1 MSDRRPLVG
10 VTTQSLQ
17 AVEGIPPTMP
27 PSWIMNRMY
36 LDALVRAGAAP
47 VLLPLLADQPAVMR
61 ELYERL
67 DGLLLPGGVDIEPS
81 TFGEARHTLLRH
93 TDPPRDVVELQL
105 ARWALEDGMPVLG
118 LCRGLQ
124 ILNIAAGGTLFQD
137 VAAQRYGSQK
147 HDFEPPEHTRDFLA
161 HEVELVPGSR
171 LHALVGASSAPVNSM
186 HHQGIQRLGAG
197 LSATA
202 HAPDGLIEAIEGSGD
217 GFALGVQWHPESLE
231 PNDDTSRAL
240 FREFVSAT
248 LEPMR
253 GTRRPIGD

>member
-1 MSDRRPLVG
+1 MSERRPLIG

-17 AVEGIPPTMP
+17 AVEGIPAAF
-27 PSWIMNRMY
+27 PSSWVMNRMY

-47 VLLPLLADQPAVMR
+47 VLLPLFADQPTVMR
-61 ELYERL
+61 ALYERL

-81 TFGEARHTLLRH
+81 NFGEARHALLRR

-137 VAAQRYGSQK
+137 VQAQRYGSQK
-147 HDFEPPEHTRDFLA
+147 HDFEPPEHTRDFTA
-161 HEVELVPGSR
+161 HDVELVSGSR
-171 LHALVGASSAPVNSM
+171 LHALVGGPSVPVNSM

-197 LSATA
+197 LAATA
-202 HAPDGLIEAIEGSGD
+202 HAPDGLIEAIEGDGQ

-231 PNDDTSRAL
+231 PADDLSRAL
-240 FREFVSAT
+240 FREFVQAT
-248 LEPMR
+248 LHR
-253 GTRRPIGD
+253 

>member
-1 MSDRRPLVG
+1 MSERRPLIG

-47 VLLPLLADQPAVMR
+47 ILLPLLADQPKVMR

-81 TFGEARHTLLRH
+81 TFGEERHALLRH
-93 TDPPRDVVELQL
+93 TDPPRDIVELQL
-105 ARWALEDGMPVLG
+105 ARWALDDGMPVLG

-124 ILNIAAGGTLFQD
+124 ILNIAAGGTLYQD
-137 VAAQRYGSQK
+137 VQAQRYGSQK
-147 HDFEPPEHTRDFLA
+147 HDFEPPEHMRDYLA

-171 LHALVGASSAPVNSM
+171 LHALVGA
-186 HHQGIQRLGAG
+186 
-197 LSATA
+197 
-202 HAPDGLIEAIEGSGD
+202 
-217 GFALGVQWHPESLE
+217 ALGPGEQHASPGHPAAGRWARGHGPRAGWADRGHRRCGQWLCAGGAVA
-231 PNDDTSRAL
+231 SRVAGAP
-240 FREFVSAT
+240 R
-248 LEPMR
+248 
-253 GTRRPIGD
+253 